1 MEVEPVAATKI
12 TVAQYLA
19 SLPADRRAV
28 IAKVR
33 SAVKRAMPK
42 GYQELFGY
50 GMIMWSVPLKVL
62 PNTYNGYPLCY
73 VALAAQK
80 RYYAL
85 YLMGC
90 YGDKALMDELKA
102 GYKAAGLRLDMG
114 KSCLRFTSLDKL
126 ALDVVTKAIARVP
139 MAKYIAMYRAVKGL

>member
-1 MEVEPVAATKI
+1 MAATKQ

-19 SLPADRRAV
+19 ALPADRRAV

-42 GYQELFGY
+42 GYQEMTGY
-50 GMIMWSVPLKVL
+50 GMIMWSVPLTVL

-80 RYYAL
+80 RHNAL

-90 YGDKALMDELKA
+90 YGNKALMDELKA

-114 KSCLRFTSLDKL
+114 KSCLRFTSLDTL

-139 MAKYIAMYRAVKGL
+139 MATYVAMYKKLKGV

>member
-1 MEVEPVAATKI
+1 MASIP

-19 SLPADRRAV
+19 ALPADRRAV

-33 SAVKRAMPK
+33 AAVKRAMPK
-42 GYQELFGY
+42 GYQEMMGY

-62 PNTYNGYPLCY
+62 PDTYNGYPLCY

-80 RYYAL
+80 NYFAL
-85 YLMGC
+85 YLMGP
-90 YGDKALMDELKA
+90 YGNKALMDELKA
-102 GYKAAGLRLDMG
+102 GYKAAGLRLNMG

-126 ALDVVTKAIARVP
+126 ALDVVTKVIAKVP
-139 MAKYIAMYRAVKGL
+139 MAKYIAVYRAVQAR

>member
-1 MEVEPVAATKI
+1 VAARRQ

-19 SLPADRRAV
+19 ALPADRRAV

-33 SAVKRAMPK
+33 AAVKRAMPK
-42 GYQELFGY
+42 GYQEMMGY

-80 RYYAL
+80 RHYAL

-90 YGDKALMDELKA
+90 YGNKALMDELKA

-114 KSCLRFTSLDKL
+114 KSCLRFTSLDRL
-126 ALDVVTKAIARVP
+126 ALEVATKAIARVP
-139 MAKYIAMYRAVKGL
+139 VAQFVARYRAAKGL

>member
-1 MEVEPVAATKI
+1 MAATKQ

-19 SLPADRRAV
+19 ALPADRRAV

-42 GYQELFGY
+42 GYQEMTGY
-50 GMIMWSVPLKVL
+50 GMIMWSVPLTVL
-62 PNTYNGYPLCY
+62 PNTYNGYPLSY

-80 RYYAL
+80 RHNAL

-90 YGDKALMDELKA
+90 YGNKALMDELKA

-114 KSCLRFTSLDKL
+114 KSCLRFTSLDTL

-139 MAKYIAMYRAVKGL
+139 MATYVAMYKKLKGV

>member
-1 MEVEPVAATKI
+1 MAARRQ

-19 SLPADRRAV
+19 ALPADRRAV

-33 SAVKRAMPK
+33 AAVKRAMPK
-42 GYQELFGY
+42 GYQEMMGY

-80 RYYAL
+80 RHYAL

-90 YGDKALMDELKA
+90 YGNKALMDELKA

-114 KSCLRFTSLDKL
+114 KSCLRFTSLDRL
-126 ALDVVTKAIARVP
+126 ALEVATKAIARVP
-139 MAKYIAMYRAVKGL
+139 VAQFVARYRAAKGL

>member
-1 MEVEPVAATKI
+1 VAVRKQ

-19 SLPADRRAV
+19 ALPGDRRAV
-28 IAKVR
+28 IASVR
-33 SAVKRAMPK
+33 AAVKRAMPK
-42 GYQELFGY
+42 GYQETMGY

-62 PNTYNGYPLCY
+62 PDTYNGHPLCY

-80 RYYAL
+80 RHYAL

-90 YGDKALMDELKA
+90 YGNKALMDELKA

-126 ALDVVTKAIARVP
+126 ALGVVTKAIAKVP
-139 MAKYIAMYRAVKGL
+139 VAKFVAIYRAAKGL

>member
-1 MEVEPVAATKI
+1 MAARRQ

-19 SLPADRRAV
+19 ALPADRRAV

-33 SAVKRAMPK
+33 AAVKRAMPK
-42 GYQELFGY
+42 GYQEMMGY

-80 RYYAL
+80 RHYAL

-90 YGDKALMDELKA
+90 YGNKALMDELKA

-114 KSCLRFTSLDKL
+114 KSCLRFTSLDRL
-126 ALDVVTKAIARVP
+126 ALEVVTKAIARVP
-139 MAKYIAMYRAVKGL
+139 VAQFVARYRAAKGL

>member
-1 MEVEPVAATKI
+1 MAASKQ

-19 SLPADRRAV
+19 ALPADRRAV

-33 SAVKRAMPK
+33 TAVKRAMPK
-42 GYQELFGY
+42 GYQELMGY

-80 RYYAL
+80 RHYAL

-114 KSCLRFTSLDKL
+114 KSCLRFRSLDTL
-126 ALDVVTKAIARVP
+126 ALAVVAKVIARVP
-139 MAKYIAMYRAVKGL
+139 MSAYVAMYRKVKGL